1 MVDYLLVSIV
11 THNKEIYDG
20 KALSVVVTAQSGELG
35 ILPNHI
41 PLMAAIKPG
50 LIKVKLQDG
59 SEHMAYV
66 SGGFL
71 EVQPHKVIILADE
84 IERASHLDE
93 KLIEEAK
100 AKAQRR
106 MSGEISLDEKHD
118 IEMEI
123 IKLTAQLSTIK
134 RSKALM

>member
-1 MVDYLLVSIV
+1 
-11 THNKEIYDG
+11 
-20 KALSVVVTAQSGELG
+20 
-35 ILPNHI
+35 
-41 PLMAAIKPG
+41 
-50 LIKVKLQDG
+50 
-59 SEHMAYV
+59 MAYV

-123 IKLTAQLSTIK
+123 IKLTAQLTTIK

>member
-100 AKAQRR
+100 AKAQRK

>member
-123 IKLTAQLSTIK
+123 IKLTAQLTTIK

>member
-84 IERASHLDE
+84 IERANHLDE

-100 AKAQRR
+100 AKAQRK